1 MRRIGILTMV
11 TVYLVALPGI
21 VAEAPALE
29 SDDDKILYTLGLA
42 ISQNLSTLD
51 LNDRELALIQAGLA
65 DGVLG
70 REPRV
75 TLADYAPRI
84 QSMLQVRVAK
94 ITEREK
100 EAGTAF
106 CAAAAGEPGAVKT
119 ESGLVYLEIE
129 PGDGPSPGPTD
140 TVKLHYHGTLR
151 DGEVFDSS
159 LEGEPVTFTV
169 NGVIGCFGEGLQ
181 RMKVGGK
188 SKLTCP
194 STIAYGD
201 RGSPPSIR
209 PGATLV
215 FEVQLLEVAGQPES
229 SPAVP

>member
-1 MRRIGILTMV
+1 M
-11 TVYLVALPGI
+11 
-21 VAEAPALE
+21 
-29 SDDDKILYTLGLA
+29 
-42 ISQNLSTLD
+42 
-51 LNDRELALIQAGLA
+51 
-65 DGVLG
+65 
-70 REPRV
+70 
-75 TLADYAPRI
+75 
-84 QSMLQVRVAK
+84 
-94 ITEREK
+94 
-100 EAGTAF
+100 
-106 CAAAAGEPGAVKT
+106 
-119 ESGLVYLEIE
+119 
-129 PGDGPSPGPTD
+129 
-140 TVKLHYHGTLR
+140 
-151 DGEVFDSS
+151 
-159 LEGEPVTFTV
+159 TFTV